1 MESLTAADP
10 RTVGEFRLRA
20 RLGAGGMGQVFLATS
35 LGGRAVAVKVI
46 HGELASDE
54 EFVRRFRAEV
64 DAAQRVSGVY
74 TAPVVAAGVDDRPPW
89 LATAFVPGPPL
100 DKVVARHGP
109 LPGPALWRLA
119 AGLAEALRAIHSA
132 GLIHRDLKPANVL
145 LAADGPRVIDFGI
158 SRAASDSNTRLT
170 ATGSIIGT
178 PSFMSPEQVEARD
191 AGPASDVFSLGSVL
205 VYAATGSSPFSGGP
219 NVSSASVLYRVVHA
233 QPDLSRVPGDIRGL
247 VEACL
252 AKDPGSRPG
261 LGQVAAICASAAE
274 HLRLSAA
281 AFWPPDVARVI
292 AEQAAGLTAQ
302 IDALQEDSGYPS
314 GPASLQDASAWG
326 SSTTAPRLDRPM
338 TTHPPAQPSYWGPD
352 SHPSFPPGAPMPSG
366 PMPSGPMPSGPGTMP
381 QYPRARPE
389 YLGTSRR
396 GLITGAVAVGVA
408 VVGGG
413 AAWLVSS
420 QSKNGTP
427 AGVAGTS
434 PPATGGTGAFSVGGK
449 GTRRTATWE
458 FTTGNAVNAVPTVA
472 GGVVYVA
479 STDGKVY
486 AVNASSGKQVWASPA
501 GSGSAPPEVVGN
513 VLCTATQS
521 GDFTAL
527 DTADGTVAWTVK
539 GKAPAATQQRPWA
552 ADGSTVILFSYTDGM
567 QAYDAATGNPKS
579 RPGPPDLFVSH
590 ITAAGGV
597 LYALD
602 VEGGLHAIRL
612 AGNATLWQLAVT
624 TTEDQAYSLAISD
637 GHVYVGTQKGTLH
650 SVNATTG
657 HRDWSLPG
665 SGDLLTPPV
674 VSEGMIFI
682 VDLNGNLRA
691 INADT
696 GKQAWQ
702 APVTAGAFGPAAAN
716 GQVYLSAA
724 LTMQAWD
731 ATSGKPSWYF
741 QPPNYKIVQ
750 ATPAVADGTVYVGS
764 SDYNLYAIKALSGA
778 ATWAPGSPVRPVGIG

>member
-46 HGELASDE
+46 HTELASDQ

-64 DAAQRVSGVY
+64 DAAKRVSGVY

-100 DKVVARHGP
+100 DKVVARFGP

-119 AGLAEALRAIHSA
+119 SGLAEALRAIHSA

-178 PSFMSPEQVEARD
+178 PSFMSPEQVEAKD
-191 AGPASDVFSLGSVL
+191 TGPASDVFSLGSVL
-205 VYAATGSSPFSGGP
+205 AYAATGSSPFSGGP

-233 QPDLSRVPGDIRGL
+233 QPDLSKVPGDIRGL

-252 AKDPGSRPG
+252 AKDPARRPG

-281 AFWPPDVARVI
+281 AFWPPDVGRVI
-292 AEQAAGLTAQ
+292 SEQAAALTAQ
-302 IDALQEDSGYPS
+302 IEALQDGPGYPS
-314 GPASLQDASAWG
+314 GAAEALQDVPGWG
-326 SSTTAPRLDRPM
+326 SGGTTGPSRLDGPM
-338 TTHPPAQPSYWGPD
+338 TTHPPAQSYWGPNGN
-352 SHPSFPPGAPMPSG
+352 PGFPPSG
-366 PMPSGPMPSGPGTMP
+366 PMPGGTMPGGPGTMP

-389 YLGTSRR
+389 YRGTSRR

-413 AAWLVSS
+413 AAWLASS

-427 AGVAGTS
+427 TSSSNTSSPGSGVTG
-434 PPATGGTGAFSVGGK
+434 ATGTFSAGGK
-449 GTRRTATWE
+449 GTRTTAAWK
-458 FTTGNAVNAVPTVA
+458 FTTGNAVTAVPIVA
-472 GGVVYVA
+472 DGVVYVA

-486 AVNASSGKQVWASPA
+486 AVNASTGKQVWASPA

-513 VLCTATQS
+513 VLCTATQH

-527 DTADGTVAWTVK
+527 DTADGTVAWTAK
-539 GKAPAATQQRPWA
+539 GKAPALTQQRPWA
-552 ADGSTVILFSYTDGM
+552 ADGSTVVLFSYTDGM
-567 QAYDAATGNPKS
+567 QAYDAATGTPGSKL
-579 RPGPPDLFVSH
+579 GPPDLLVSY
-590 ITAAGGV
+590 ITAADGV
-597 LYALD
+597 LYVLD
-602 VEGGLHAIRL
+602 GQGGLRAIRL
-612 AGNATLWQLAVT
+612 AGNAQLWQLAVT
-624 TTEDQAYSLAISD
+624 TTDDQPYSLTVSN

-650 SVNATTG
+650 SVNAATG

-665 SGDLLTPPV
+665 SGDLLTTPV
-674 VSEGMIFI
+674 VSEGMVFI
-682 VDLNGNLRA
+682 VDIRGNLRA
-691 INADT
+691 ISAGT

-716 GQVYLSAA
+716 GQVYLSTA
-724 LTMQAWD
+724 LTLQAWD
-731 ATSGKPSWYF
+731 ATSGQPSWYF
-741 QPPNYKIVQ
+741 QPPNYKIVE
-750 ATPAVADGTVYVGS
+750 ATPAVADGTVYVGCT
-764 SDYNLYAIKALSGA
+764 DYNLYAIKALS
-778 ATWAPGSPVRPVGIG
+778 P